1 MGKVLQVSLVALA
14 LAACQK
20 SAGTPS
26 GPTAGAGSPAKA
38 ASPQRRSGLWSQNFS
53 RDGRV
58 TPMAAMRLCVDPNTE
73 ARASVFT
80 HGVASQ
86 RLAENHCTA
95 VSSSRDPGGG
105 YSFASTCPMTGGGT
119 IVSKGAASGDFAT
132 IYHVHVVTDVSGATY
147 APMNG
152 HHVTD
157 IDGKWLGPCPAGM
170 APGDMELGH
179 GMRISGGK
187 IAGAAQSLL
196 GGGGGQ

>member
-1 MGKVLQVSLVALA
+1 MRKAFLVSLAALA
-14 LAACQK
+14 VAACQK
-20 SAGTPS
+20 PAGTPS
-26 GPTAGAGSPAKA
+26 GPSASAGSAAA
-38 ASPQRRSGLWSQNFS
+38 ASPLRRAGLWQQSFS

-58 TPMAAMRLCVDPNTE
+58 TPMAAMRLCVDPASE

-86 RLAENHCTA
+86 HLADSHCTGI
-95 VSSSRDPGGG
+95 SSSRAPGGF
-105 YSFASTCPMTGGGT
+105 YIFASTCPMTGGGA

-132 IYHVHVVTDVSGATY
+132 RYHVHVESDVSGAAY

-170 APGDMELGH
+170 APGDMEFGH
-179 GMRISGGK
+179 GMRVSGGK
-187 IAGAAQSLL
+187 LAGAAQALL
-196 GGGGGQ
+196 GGAGGQ